1 MSQLLISEVAQ
12 QAGLQASAIRYYEKI
27 GLLPT
32 AQRASGQRR
41 YDATVLYRLA
51 VIQRARQ
58 VGFTLDEIRVL
69 FFGFG
74 TATRASKRWDALS
87 KKKLTELN
95 SLMDGIKTM
104 KQLLERMLENC
115 HCDTL
120 EQCGKGISK
129 RGSTADPVGL
139 LPVKGRYG
147 QTQTH

>member
-27 GLLPT
+27 GLLPHV
-32 AQRASGQRR
+32 QRASGQRR

-51 VIQRARQ
+51 VIQRARH

-87 KKKLTELN
+87 KKKLTELD

-104 KQLLERMLENC
+104 K
-115 HCDTL
+115 
-120 EQCGKGISK
+120 
-129 RGSTADPVGL
+129 
-139 LPVKGRYG
+139 
-147 QTQTH
+147 

>member
-1 MSQLLISEVAQ
+1 MLISEVAQ

-27 GLLPT
+27 GLLPP

-41 YDATVLYRLA
+41 YDSTVLYRLA

-69 FFGFG
+69 FFGFRTG
-74 TATRASKRWDALS
+74 IRASARWDALS
-87 KKKLTELN
+87 KKKLMELD

-120 EQCGKGISK
+120 EQCGRGILK
-129 RGSTADPVGL
+129 RGSAAVAVGL
-139 LPVKGRYG
+139 PSAKGRYG
-147 QTQTH
+147 RT